1 MQGKES
7 QTLIRLWSKS
17 YIVLLLANL
26 CVYLGF
32 YMLVPTLPAYTKQ
45 IGGSNFQASLV
56 ISVFSISS
64 LIFRLVTGN
73 AVDTLSKKLIGLIGI
88 IIMAISTIS
97 YIWVSVIGIILIR
110 LVQGIGWGMISAS
123 LATAIS
129 DIVPIKRSGEGMGY
143 YSLTTIIAMSLAP
156 IVAIVIMTKYK
167 FEYIT
172 VVSII
177 LFGFGALLLQQTSML
192 QIAKSKS
199 TNKKQVIDWRNLFER
214 KALLPSFLCFLLTIT
229 LCGIM
234 SYIMLFGKE
243 LKMTN
248 IWVYFIGHVSM
259 ILITRPL
266 VGKIFD
272 KRGHAIVVLPGAIS
286 IISGLIVLSYTN
298 SLTTLV
304 VASLLYGLGYGAVQP
319 SLQAWAVNRSPS
331 DRKGAA
337 NGTFLSSMDLSFT
350 IGSLVL
356 SFIAERQSYAVMYR
370 DSSIFMVLFLGVYGY
385 SLVKATRNQAENVSV
400 AA

>member
-1 MQGKES
+1 
-7 QTLIRLWSKS
+7 
-17 YIVLLLANL
+17 
-26 CVYLGF
+26 
-32 YMLVPTLPAYTKQ
+32 MLVPTLPVYTKQ

-73 AVDTLSKKLIGLIGI
+73 AVDILSKKLIGLIGI

-272 KRGHAIVVLPGAIS
+272 KRDHAIVVLPGAIS

-370 DSSIFMVLFLGVYGY
+370 VSSIFMVLFLGVYGY
-385 SLVKATRNQAENVSV
+385 SLVKATRNQVENVSV